1 MNLPLSPEIAS
12 QAAQL
17 LVLVVGA
24 LGALVGFL
32 WTAHA

>member
-1 MNLPLSPEIAS
+1 MYLPLSPEIAS

-24 LGALVGFL
+24 LGALVSFL